1 MIEKIIHKK
10 DLENIKKTYNDKL
23 KQYKFQVLI
32 CNGAACNSSQST
44 EILNAARQYLSA
56 NNLEDKVMVTET
68 GCMGMCAQGPLM
80 LILPQR
86 TFYTQLSA
94 EKVKQVL
101 ESHIVNGK
109 VLEEYTFYDKT
120 LNKYIPKI
128 DDIDFFKKQV
138 KITLETA
145 ALWNTAI

>member
-68 GCMGMCAQGPLM
+68 GCMGMCA
-80 LILPQR
+80 R
-86 TFYTQLSA
+86 DRYAYTASKERFIRSLA
-94 EKVKQVL
+94 RKKVKT
-101 ESHIVNGK
+101 G
-109 VLEEYTFYDKT
+109 T
-120 LNKYIPKI
+120 
-128 DDIDFFKKQV
+128 
-138 KITLETA
+138 
-145 ALWNTAI
+145 